1 MAGRGRGRGSAFSYT
16 AEVLGLGRGADAI
29 PASVLQPPPPFPPL
43 QFKPVPLASGESYEY
58 MLLLKQEFRGSM
70 RDSPF
75 YIKPLD
81 KKKDIQ
87 RYSDKYQSQ
96 TNDDQWIPNWK
107 NLPKELN
114 YLQKTRRLS
123 KRRDVKPNVTAKSDG
138 KEIVKTLE
146 NLEKKEEESQGDQKK
161 AAEGKGEDS
170 GTDEEDIVYS
180 EEEEVEGDDYQVSYF
195 DPGEDYLDEDNGADE
210 GPTY

>member
-96 TNDDQWIPNWK
+96 TSDDQWIPNWK

-114 YLQKTRRLS
+114 YLQKTRRPS

>member
-43 QFKPVPLASGESYEY
+43 QFKPVPLASEESYEY

-70 RDSPF
+70 RDSPYF
-75 YIKPLD
+75 VKPLD
-81 KKKDIQ
+81 KKKDIE

-96 TNDDQWIPNWK
+96 VNDNQWVPNWK
-107 NLPKELN
+107 YLPKELN
-114 YLQKTRRLS
+114 YLRKTRTPS
-123 KRRDVKPNVTAKSDG
+123 KKRDVKPKVPSKSTE

-146 NLEKKEEESQGDQKK
+146 TLEKQEEDNKQDQQK
-161 AAEGKGEDS
+161 AAENKNEES
-170 GTDEEDIVYS
+170 GTDEEEVEYS
-180 EEEEVEGDDYQVSYF
+180 EDDEEEGNDYLASYF